1 MAAPTRFKYFPLP
14 HIFGIG
20 ALLLSLAA
28 IAFWP
33 STSHEL
39 THPQLGETTFTLEL
53 GEAENLETI
62 EQPEVQWHHGTVQ
75 AGDSF
80 SLIFARY
87 NLGASTLHNLVQA
100 ATKDALKI
108 QPKQKLR
115 WTLNDEDQLQQ
126 FIIDL
131 SALSYDV
138 FTRQEDGSFNY
149 ERVIKEAD
157 RHPKFAQAT
166 INNSLFVDGQ
176 RAGIPDQILYDLA
189 NIFGWD
195 IDFALDIREGDSFSV
210 IYEELF
216 LEGEHIGYG
225 NILTTKFNNRNR
237 ELTAVRYTDKNGHSN
252 YYTPEGRSMRK
263 EFLRNPIDFTRISS
277 RFSTARKHPVLQS
290 TIRAHKGTD
299 YAAPTGTP
307 IKASGD
313 GKVIFAGRK
322 GGYGNTIILQH
333 GSTYTTLYAH
343 LSRFN
348 KNTKTGRYVKQGQVI
363 GYVGMTG
370 LASGPHLHYEFRV
383 NGVHR
388 DPLTVKLPQ
397 AQSIAKNQL
406 AEFKEST
413 QGVINWLDDQL
424 QSHTPTMISSNFQ
437 WAYSLA

>member
-14 HIFGIG
+14 HILGIG

-33 STSHEL
+33 SSSHNL
-39 THPQLGETTFTLEL
+39 THSQLGETTFTLEL
-53 GEAENLETI
+53 GAAERSQVI
-62 EQPEVQWHHGTVQ
+62 EQPIPELEWHQGTVQ

-108 QPKQKLR
+108 RPNQKLR
-115 WTLNDEDQLQQ
+115 WTLNDEEQLQQ

-149 ERVIKEAD
+149 ERVVKEAD

-252 YYTPEGRSMRK
+252 YYTPDGRSMRK

-424 QSHTPTMISSNFQ
+424 QSQTNTPTMISSTFQ
-437 WAYSLA
+437 